1 MKEDILK
8 IYRERKEK
16 FFVAKKILSLLE
28 RNNFLKAIEID
39 VYMEMLGALRKVN
52 LSKIAINLEENILIG
67 NKNLIYNQLKEDVE
81 EYIKSQT

>member
-8 IYRERKEK
+8 IYKERKEK

-28 RNNFLKAIEID
+28 KENFLKAIEIS

-52 LSKIAINLEENILIG
+52 LAKIAINLEENILIG